1 MIVLEKL
8 LFDIFKKMKRIKL
21 FAEISRDLSKIET
34 KQRNQKKLGYRICCN
49 LSLDYFH
56 LKVLK

>member
-34 KQRNQKKLGYRICCN
+34 KQRKQKNLVIGYVVIYR
-49 LSLDYFH
+49 
-56 LKVLK
+56 